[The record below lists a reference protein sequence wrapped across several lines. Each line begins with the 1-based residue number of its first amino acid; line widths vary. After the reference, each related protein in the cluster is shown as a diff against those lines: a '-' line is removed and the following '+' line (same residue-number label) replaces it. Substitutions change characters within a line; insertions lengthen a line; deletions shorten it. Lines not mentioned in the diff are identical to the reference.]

1 MKTAALKEVKAKLS
15 EYCEHSQG
23 ERVLITKHGKPL
35 ALMIGVEG
43 RALEDVL
50 TAMNPD
56 FWSLIEERR
65 REPTLSSAEMR
76 KRLTASGRPPPS
88 RRAPRAGSK
97 SSKARARRP
106 VTAK

>member
-15 EYCEHSQG
+15 EYCERSQG

-43 RALEDVL
+43 RTIEDVV

-56 FWSLIEERR
+56 FWNLIEERR
-65 REPTLSSAEMR
+65 RQPTLSSAEMR
-76 KRLTASGRPPPS
+76 KRLAASGRSAPR
-88 RRAPRAGSK
+88 RRAALAGGKDSK
-97 SSKARARRP
+97 SRLRRP
-106 VTAK
+106 ATMK

>member
-15 EYCEHSQG
+15 EYCERSQG

-43 RALEDVL
+43 RTLEDVL

-56 FWSLIEERR
+56 FWRLIEERR
-65 REPTLSSAEMR
+65 RQPTVSSDEMR
-76 KRLTASGRPPPS
+76 KRLASNGRPPPR
-88 RRAPRAGSK
+88 RRATAAGRKGSK
-97 SSKARARRP
+97 SRP
-106 VTAK
+106 RPPTTA